1 MPSRPHSPLTLQ
13 FTLAY
18 TALVIYASLY
28 PFEDW
33 RDLGTPLFDFLT
45 AAWPRYWTV
54 FDLVTNV
61 LAYLPLGFLW
71 ATLLQTAERRWPG
84 VLGAVLFGT
93 FLSLGLETIQ
103 NYLPSRVPSNVDLAC
118 NALGTA
124 LGALLGA
131 THGKTLLNGGR
142 LHTLRLRWVLP
153 GMAGDSGLVLMA
165 LWLLTQLNPETLLFG
180 NGDLRQLLELEPAMD
195 FDITRFSRIEAIIAF
210 ANTLAVGLMASCLL
224 RRRHLTG
231 VALLLLT
238 GLAVHTFAAAL
249 LIEPRAALRWI
260 TPGNRSG
267 FFYGLLALLLCLR
280 LIPAMRRVIAGSAI
294 LFAAV
299 LVNLAPPN
307 PYLTEAAQAWWQG
320 HFLNF
325 NGLTRL
331 SSMLWP
337 FLALPWLLMPQRDTS
352 WNQQTPI

>member
-1 MPSRPHSPLTLQ
+1 MPYRLNSLLTLQ
-13 FTLAY
+13 LCSAY

-28 PFEDW
+28 PFTDW

-45 AAWPRYWTV
+45 AVWPRYWTV

-71 ATLLQTAERRWPG
+71 ATLLQSAQRRWPG
-84 VLGAVLFGT
+84 VVGALLIGAL
-93 FLSLGLETIQ
+93 LSLALEILQ
-103 NYLPSRVPSNVDLAC
+103 NYLPSRVPSNLDLAC
-118 NALGTA
+118 NTLGSG

-131 THGKTLLNGGR
+131 GYGKTLLNGGR
-142 LHTLRLRWVLP
+142 LHTLRTHWVLP
-153 GMAGDSGLVLMA
+153 GAAGDSGLTLMA

-180 NGDLRQLLELEPAMD
+180 TGDLRQLLDLEPAMD
-195 FDITRFSRIEAIIAF
+195 FDVARFSRIEAAIAF

-224 RRRHLTG
+224 RRRHVLG
-231 VALLLLT
+231 VALLLLG

-249 LIEPRAALRWI
+249 LVEPRAALRWI
-260 TPGNRSG
+260 TPGNRAG
-267 FFYGLLALLLCLR
+267 FLAGVLILLLCLR
-280 LIPAMRRVIAGSAI
+280 LVPALRRVTAGSAL

-331 SSMLWP
+331 SSLLWP

-352 WNQQTPI
+352 WHTNQT